1 MEMILHTVKSS
12 LTDVL
17 IEQLNGFGGQPTLLL
32 LLWEIVV
39 VQLEVVAVS
48 SLIELDRL
56 ISVDTNFLV
65 IESENIISE
74 IILDGDGSGQIDWRL
89 GQSKLSDQLWAIVG
103 LQFLTLE
110 TLQEGDTWSLSSW
123 VREVFG
129 KVILIIVMMSVLAI
143 WSTEERNEG
152 NLA

>member
-74 IILDGDGSGQIDWRL
+74 ISLDGDGSGQIDWRL
-89 GQSKLSDQLWAIVG
+89 GQSKLSNQLLAIVG

-110 TLQEGDTWSLSSW
+110 ALQEGDT
-123 VREVFG
+123 
-129 KVILIIVMMSVLAI
+129 
-143 WSTEERNEG
+143 
-152 NLA
+152 

>member
-123 VREVFG
+123 IREVFR

>member
-74 IILDGDGSGQIDWRL
+74 ISLDGDGSGQIDWRL

-123 VREVFG
+123 IREVFR

>member
-123 VREVFG
+123 IREVFG

>member
-123 VREVFG
+123 IREVFG
-129 KVILIIVMMSVLAI
+129 KVILIIVVMSVLAI